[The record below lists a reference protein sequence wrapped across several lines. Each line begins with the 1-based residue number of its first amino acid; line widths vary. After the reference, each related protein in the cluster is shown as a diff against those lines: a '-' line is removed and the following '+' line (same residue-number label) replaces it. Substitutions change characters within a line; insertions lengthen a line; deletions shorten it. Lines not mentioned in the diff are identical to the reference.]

1 MLVFPGKR
9 PIYLRGS
16 CEGHATLVSIITLL
30 HASTTMNELVMKGR
44 GSHSRQQGSRMPAEA
59 DPWGSR
65 MWQWAR
71 GGLQSPSSE
80 VGPGELL
87 AGEGL
92 ESRKLGGTLRGD
104 DRYKSFYLSDTCLA
118 PTVFHASSLTLVTT
132 VKAGMAVSV
141 LQKRFNEAP

>member
-1 MLVFPGKR
+1 MLSDLIGGDGAVLVLLGKH

-16 CEGHATLVSIITLL
+16 CGGHATLVSISTLL
-30 HASTTMNELVMKGR
+30 HASTTMNELVMKGC

-65 MWQWAR
+65 TWQWER
-71 GGLQSPSSE
+71 GGLQSPCSE

-92 ESRKLGGTLRGD
+92 ESRKLGGTLR
-104 DRYKSFYLSDTCLA
+104 RMMNIRASTH
-118 PTVFHASSLTLVTT
+118 PTPALLPLFSIHHL
-132 VKAGMAVSV
+132 
-141 LQKRFNEAP
+141 

>member
-1 MLVFPGKR
+1 MLSDLISRDGAVLVFLGKH

-16 CEGHATLVSIITLL
+16 YVGHATLVSISTLL
-30 HASTTMNELVMKGR
+30 HASTTMNELVMKGC

-71 GGLQSPSSE
+71 GGLLSPSSE

-92 ESRKLGGTLRGD
+92 GSRKLGGTLRGMMNI
-104 DRYKSFYLSDTCLA
+104 RASTYLT
-118 PTVFHASSLTLVTT
+118 PTLLPLFSIHHL
-132 VKAGMAVSV
+132 
-141 LQKRFNEAP
+141 